1 MFEARLGQASL
12 LKKILESLKDLVT
25 DANFDCSPTGVAL
38 QAMDSSHVSLVSM
51 LLQQEGFEKYR
62 CDRAIQLGINL
73 NAMSKVMKCAGNDD
87 SVTIKSKEEGDTVN
101 FTFENQ
107 KQSKIS
113 EFELKLLEIDAD
125 SLGIPDTEYQEVIK
139 MPAAEFQRICRDLTI
154 LGDTVIISATKK
166 GVKFSVSGDVGNGN
180 VQCKPSSG
188 VDAKEDEQVTIELE
202 EPVSLTFAL
211 KYLNY
216 FTKATS
222 LATTVSLSMSKD
234 VPLVVE
240 YPISVKE
247 GESVGYVRFYLAPK
261 IEED

>member
-1 MFEARLGQASL
+1 MS
-12 LKKILESLKDLVT
+12 KIL
-25 DANFDCSPTGVAL
+25 
-38 QAMDSSHVSLVSM
+38 
-51 LLQQEGFEKYR
+51 
-62 CDRAIQLGINL
+62 
-73 NAMSKVMKCAGNDD
+73 KCAGNDD
-87 SVTIKSKEEGDTVN
+87 SVTLKSKEEGDTIN
-101 FTFENQ
+101 FTFENP

-113 EFELKLLEIDAD
+113 EFELKLLEIDTDA
-125 SLGIPDTEYQEVIK
+125 LGIPETEYQAVIK
-139 MPAAEFQRICRDLTI
+139 MPAGEFQRICRDLTI

-166 GVKFSVSGDVGNGN
+166 GVKFAVSGDMGNGN
-180 VQCKPSSG
+180 IQCKPTGG
-188 VDAKEDEQVTIELE
+188 VDAKDDEQVTIELE

-222 LATTVSLSMSKD
+222 LASTVSLSMSKD

>member
-1 MFEARLGQASL
+1 MS
-12 LKKILESLKDLVT
+12 KIL
-25 DANFDCSPTGVAL
+25 
-38 QAMDSSHVSLVSM
+38 
-51 LLQQEGFEKYR
+51 
-62 CDRAIQLGINL
+62 
-73 NAMSKVMKCAGNDD
+73 KCAGNDD
-87 SVTIKSKEEGDTVN
+87 SVTLKSKEEGDTIN
-101 FTFENQ
+101 FTFENP
-107 KQSKIS
+107 KQSKLS

-125 SLGIPDTEYQEVIK
+125 ALGIPETEYQSVIK

-154 LGDTVIISATKK
+154 LGDTVIIAATKK
-166 GVKFSVSGDVGNGN
+166 GVKFSVSGDMGTGNI
-180 VQCKPSSG
+180 QCKPTGG
-188 VDAKEDEQVTIELE
+188 VDTKDDEQVTIELE

-222 LATTVSLSMSKD
+222 LASTVSLSMSKD

>member
-1 MFEARLGQASL
+1 M
-12 LKKILESLKDLVT
+12 
-25 DANFDCSPTGVAL
+25 
-38 QAMDSSHVSLVSM
+38 
-51 LLQQEGFEKYR
+51 
-62 CDRAIQLGINL
+62 
-73 NAMSKVMKCAGNDD
+73 
-87 SVTIKSKEEGDTVN
+87 
-101 FTFENQ
+101 
-107 KQSKIS
+107 
-113 EFELKLLEIDAD
+113 
-125 SLGIPDTEYQEVIK
+125 
-139 MPAAEFQRICRDLTI
+139 
-154 LGDTVIISATKK
+154 
-166 GVKFSVSGDVGNGN
+166 GNGT

-222 LATTVSLSMSKD
+222 LASTVSLSMSKD

-261 IEED
+261 IEEDWGCSGGLP